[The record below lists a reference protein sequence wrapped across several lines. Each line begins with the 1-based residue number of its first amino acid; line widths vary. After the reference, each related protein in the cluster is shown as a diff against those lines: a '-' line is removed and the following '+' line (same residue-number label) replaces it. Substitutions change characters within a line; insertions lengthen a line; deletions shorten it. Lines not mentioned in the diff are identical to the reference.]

1 MSDDGFGFEWIQEDL
16 TSWGFHLEM
25 VKGVSV
31 EELAAMLGADPD
43 LGIMS
48 PDVFN
53 TAVRLSTNIPDW
65 ARLGEHAG
73 WAFAL
78 CGGGDGFYMRH
89 PDHVR
94 HLWAGRTWLNIM
106 DTTMDPPTI
115 HVIVDGEL
123 DWSYFDGEVH
133 ELVRADHPLTQR
145 MIAAIRLGGVDPD
158 PDFPDEPDEWGLHV
172 PPMRDVYRLMGEHY
186 GLNLPRRTIVD
197 EDLVGV
203 FTSPR
208 VYASGERNTRYDNIR
223 LP

>member
-1 MSDDGFGFEWIQEDL
+1 MSDEGIEWIQQDL
-16 TSWGFHLEM
+16 TAWGFYLEM

-53 TAVRLSTNIPDW
+53 TALDRSGNVPDW

-78 CGGGDGFYMRH
+78 CGGDDGFYMQR

-94 HLWAGRTWLNIM
+94 HLWEGRTWLTIM
-106 DTTMDPPTI
+106 DTTMDPPVI
-115 HVIVDGEL
+115 HVIVDGKL

-133 ELVRADHPLTQR
+133 QAVRADHPLTRR
-145 MIAAIRLGGVDPD
+145 MTAEIGLGGLAPNLDSPA
-158 PDFPDEPDEWGLHV
+158 EPDKRRLRV
-172 PPMRDVYRLMGEHY
+172 PDIQDVYRLMGEHY
-186 GLNLPRRTIVD
+186 GLTLPRRPIVD
-197 EDLVGV
+197 EELVGV

-208 VYASGERNTRYDNIR
+208 VYANGEPNTRYDNIR

>member
-1 MSDDGFGFEWIQEDL
+1 MSDEGFEWIQQDL
-16 TSWGFHLEM
+16 TSWGFYLEM

-31 EELAAMLGADPD
+31 EELAAMRGADPG

-53 TAVRLSTNIPDW
+53 TALDRSSNIPDW

-78 CGGGDGFYMRH
+78 CGGDDGFYMQR
-89 PDHVR
+89 PDHVK
-94 HLWAGRTWLNIM
+94 HLWEGRTWLTIM
-106 DTTMDPPTI
+106 DTTMDPPVI
-115 HVIVDGEL
+115 HVIVDGKL

-133 ELVRADHPLTQR
+133 EAVRADHPLTRR
-145 MIAAIRLGGVDPD
+145 MTAEIGLGSLAPNPD
-158 PDFPDEPDEWGLHV
+158 SPDEPDKWRLRV
-172 PPMRDVYRLMGEHY
+172 PDIRDVYRLMGEHY
-186 GLNLPRRTIVD
+186 GLSLPRRAIVG
-197 EDLVGV
+197 EELVGV

-208 VYASGERNTRYDNIR
+208 VYANGEPNTRYDNIR